1 MTFRQIEY
9 FMAIA
14 ENKNFSSAARKLYVS
29 QPAISQQLSMMEQEL
44 GYTLL
49 IRSKRTVEL
58 TPAGQIFY
66 DACVKM
72 LKIYVETDDK
82 IKKMLAENS
91 KQLRIGII
99 EGLSVPSLS
108 QALKDFSF
116 NHYTDNIRI
125 ESHSFSELTKRLSSN
140 QLDLIITIL
149 MNPDNQK
156 INQKFL
162 LKTPCILAISLNH
175 PLANEENLCIK
186 DFDDDIFYQIA
197 NDELPTADTF
207 MSNTCAK
214 LGITPQEIIN
224 VPNPSSMLLMLESGS
239 GVGILDK
246 YCYHEM
252 RQLSSFKSIEL
263 DISHDIN
270 AAWNA
275 DNSNPLIKEFVN
287 DLVQTLREGGF
298 Q

>member
-14 ENKNFSSAARKLYVS
+14 ENKNFSSAARKLFVT

-44 GYTLL
+44 GYALL

-58 TPAGQIFY
+58 TLAGQIFY

-72 LKIYVETDDK
+72 LKIYKDADAH
-82 IKKMLAENS
+82 IKKLLAENDQ
-91 KQLRIGII
+91 QLRIGII
-99 EGLSVPSLS
+99 EGLSIP
-108 QALKDFSF
+108 ALLEAIKDFSF
-116 NHYTDNIRI
+116 RHYKDNIRV

-149 MNPDNQK
+149 MDTDRKNIK
-156 INQKFL
+156 QKFL
-162 LKTPCILAISLNH
+162 LKTPCILAISKNH
-175 PLANEENLCIK
+175 PLADVENLCIK

-197 NDELPTADTF
+197 NDELPTADSF
-207 MSNTCAK
+207 MSTTCAR
-214 LGITPQEIIN
+214 LGITPHEIIN

-246 YCYHEM
+246 YCYQEM
-252 RQLSSFKSIEL
+252 RQLNSFKSIEL
-263 DISHDIN
+263 DIFHDIN
-270 AAWNA
+270 AVWNA
-275 DNSNPLIKEFVN
+275 DNTNPLIKEFVIYISRIF
-287 DLVQTLREGGF
+287 DI
-298 Q
+298 